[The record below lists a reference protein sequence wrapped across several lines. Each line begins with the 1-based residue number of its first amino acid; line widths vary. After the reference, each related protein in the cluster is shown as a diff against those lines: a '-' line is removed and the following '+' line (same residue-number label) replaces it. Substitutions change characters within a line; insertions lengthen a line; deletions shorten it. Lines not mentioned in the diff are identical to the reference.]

1 MARPRREQKE
11 TTTRMEEKKNEEKYE
26 RSRLVENR
34 NKNSKERK
42 NKQNILVNM
51 KVRGKKIKEWSRK
64 MEEEERILIKRRK
77 KQNIYTT
84 GNFRSAGE

>member
-1 MARPRREQKE
+1 
-11 TTTRMEEKKNEEKYE
+11 MEEKKNEEKYE

-64 MEEEERILIKRRK
+64 MEEEERILIKRRREQK
-77 KQNIYTT
+77 KNIYTT